1 MVDRGGAPGPST
13 ALRSRGLR
21 ARKQLGQ
28 NFLRDTSFL
37 PRILDAGEVHQG
49 DQVLEIGA
57 GTGVLTAALLQRGA
71 RVTAIE
77 LDDSLFGL
85 LQEQFKG
92 LDTIRLWHG
101 NALHFD
107 PCTEIL
113 DRYKLIGNIPYY
125 ITGPILRHYLES
137 VCRPVVMVVM
147 VQREVADRIVA
158 GPGDMSLLALSVQY
172 YADPS
177 IAIRVPAG
185 AFYPRPKV
193 DSAVIRLVPHVR
205 TPELALTEAFF
216 TVARAGFSTRRKQL
230 VNALAN
236 GLPTSREGASLLL
249 QAAGV
254 DERRRAEQLSI
265 AEWKRLALAWRESVT

>member
-1 MVDRGGAPGPST
+1 MVDRGGAPGPSIV
-13 ALRSRGLR
+13 LRSRGLR

-28 NFLRDTSFL
+28 NFLRDSSFL
-37 PRILDAGEVHQG
+37 PRILDAGDVHPE
-49 DQVLEIGA
+49 DWVLEIGA
-57 GTGVLTAALLQRGA
+57 GTGVLTAALLERGA

-85 LQEQFKG
+85 LREQFKG
-92 LDTIRLWHG
+92 VDTVRLWHG

-107 PCTEIL
+107 PCVEML

-125 ITGPILRHYLES
+125 ITGPILRHYLEIL
-137 VCRPVVMVVM
+137 CRPTVMVLM

-158 GPGDMSLLALSVQY
+158 GPGAMSLLALSVQY

-177 IAIRVPAG
+177 IATRVPAG

-193 DSAVIRLVPHVR
+193 DSAVIRLVPHAR
-205 TPELALTEAFF
+205 IPEPALTEAFF

-236 GLPTSREGASLLL
+236 GLPLSREGASLLL
-249 QAAGV
+249 RAAGI

-265 AEWKRLALAWRESVT
+265 AEWERLALAWKETVT